1 MNVKEYIEQGK
12 ASLGIEFG
20 STRIKAV
27 LIGEDNQ
34 PAAIGAY
41 DWENS
46 LKDGIWTYPME
57 EAVKGLRGCYSSL
70 LKDVREKY
78 GTGLKKLACI
88 GISGMMHGYLP
99 LDKNDEPLVPFRT
112 WRNTITEQAADELT
126 ELLGFNI
133 PQRWSIAHLY
143 QAVLN
148 GEKHVND
155 IAHLTTLAGYIHLRL
170 TGEKVV
176 GIGEASGIFP
186 IDPASKDYD
195 AGMTA
200 KTDALLNEKGLKKD
214 LRDILPKILLAG
226 EKAGCLTDEGAAL
239 LDETGE
245 LQSGIMFCPP
255 EGDAQTGMVATNSIT
270 VRTGNVSAGTSVFAM
285 VVLEK
290 NLSKVHK
297 ELDIVTTP
305 TGNPTAMVHCNNCT
319 SDINAWIGLFRE
331 FADTCGFK
339 IDQGK
344 LFETMYSAAL
354 KGEDDCGGL
363 MAFNYYSGEPITGFD
378 DGRPMFIRKPD
389 AKMNLGNFMRAHL
402 YSSLATLK
410 IGMDILTV
418 DEKVRVDMLQGH
430 GGFFKTEGVGDSILA
445 AALRTPVKT
454 METAGEGGAWGMA
467 VLASY
472 CALGK
477 EGETL
482 ESFLDDRVFAGYSGK
497 VCPVDEKAAE
507 GFDRFIESYVKCFG
521 AERAAIE
528 NL

>member
-34 PAAIGAY
+34 PVAIGAY
-41 DWENS
+41 DWENR
-46 LKDGIWTYPME
+46 LEGGIWTYPME
-57 EAVKGLRGCYSSL
+57 EAMKGLRGCYGSL
-70 LKDVREKY
+70 KKDAYEKY
-78 GTGLKKLACI
+78 GVTIKKLSCI

-99 LDKNDEPLVPFRT
+99 LDKNDELLVPFRT
-112 WRNTITEQAADELT
+112 WRNTITEKAADELT
-126 ELLGFNI
+126 QLLDFNI

-148 GEKHVND
+148 GESHVND
-155 IAHLTTLAGYIHLRL
+155 IAHLTTLAGYIHFRL

-186 IDPASKDYD
+186 IDSDAKDYD
-195 AGMTA
+195 GVMME
-200 KTDALLNEKGLKKD
+200 KTDAALKDKGITLCLKD
-214 LRDILPKILLAG
+214 VLPKILLAG
-226 EKAGCLTDEGAAL
+226 ESAGRLTEEGAAL
-239 LDETGE
+239 LDE
-245 LQSGIMFCPP
+245 SGDLEPGAVFCPP

-270 VRTGNVSAGTSVFAM
+270 VRTGNVSAGTSIFAM

-290 NLSKVHK
+290 KLSKVYR

-305 TGNPTAMVHCNNCT
+305 TGNQTAMVHCNNCT

-378 DGRPMFIRKPD
+378 DGRLLFIRKPD
-389 AKMNLGNFMRAHL
+389 ARLNLANFMRTNL

-410 IGMDILTV
+410 IGMDILI
-418 DEKVRVDMLQGH
+418 DREKVRVDMLQGH
-430 GGFFKTEGVGDSILA
+430 GGFFKTEGVGDSLLA
-445 AALRTPVKT
+445 AALRTPVKII
-454 METAGEGGAWGMA
+454 ETAGEGGAWGMA

-472 CALGK
+472 CVNK
-477 EGETL
+477 EPGETL
-482 ESFLDDRVFAGYSGK
+482 DSFLEDKVFAQYTGK

-507 GFDRFIESYVKCFG
+507 GFDRFMEGYVKCFG
-521 AERAAIE
+521 VEKAAIE
-528 NL
+528 NF